1 MQHIIHNKIEH
12 KNLSDQ
18 KHIKKKF
25 YNQPDLKLDVH
36 LDGAPLDAPLQGGL
50 GVL

>member
-1 MQHIIHNKIEH
+1 MQHIIHNNIKH

-18 KHIKKKF
+18 KHKKNHKDD
-25 YNQPDLKLDVH
+25 QPDLKLYVH
-36 LDGAPLDAPLQGGL
+36 LDCAPLDAPLQGGL